1 MSSRTRVV
9 LFGFAAA
16 LLFALPLL
24 PEILGTRRLV
34 FRDAQITHWPW
45 RRVAM
50 AAWAENRVPFINV
63 FASGGQP
70 MLANPNAVVLYPT
83 ILLEKILPAASA
95 FNLHYLLHILWAL
108 FGARLLARRLG
119 LSPGPAF
126 FAGVAYAFSGMM
138 LSYGSAFANSAAA
151 SAWLPWC
158 AAASWDVSRARSLPA
173 RVRASAAAAIAFA
186 LQLLA
191 GEPAISV
198 LTLVFAGVLGLAS
211 TLSGQDRQ
219 WYDTARF
226 AGWGLGAGL
235 GAAALVAPLLLPLAA
250 VLRFTYRGQHLYSE
264 RAFGAAPFQ
273 VWRTIEWLFPRF
285 SGDPGAL
292 GAGAHWQY
300 ALHRGDL
307 VYIWSVT
314 FGVLPLL
321 LVASAALSRDFWDRR
336 AHALALGAAV
346 SLLFA
351 FGTALP
357 LFRLLSTVEALR
369 RLRYPIKFYLLTTIC
384 MALLAG
390 LAAENWKRRRAGRRE
405 WIFLAAV
412 ATLYGASFMAARPGG
427 ELERI
432 VAPLLSGLSVS
443 PATLFPSIRATF
455 RGDAVFG
462 LVTIAVIA
470 LAIVPRRRAPGEG
483 HWLGLLALLLALPW
497 GLPLFVSADEKSLER
512 PPALLSSLTGAGRL
526 YVSPKLPELNVLA
539 TGTRHP
545 KMPPRIAT
553 FARVQIEELI
563 PVTASPFGIRYLF
576 DADPDGSYGYYNR
589 LANEVLSASD
599 PAQSARF
606 LRAFGGRWALE
617 EEAER
622 LPFFRPVT
630 GFAIAGRRL
639 VLSEI
644 PDALPELRWARR
656 VSRRSSLS
664 AALERVRSEGFRA
677 DDEVV
682 LPGRTNEDSVGEPG
696 SPSLLSDVR
705 IEPEM
710 AGAQVSAAGAGHL
723 LFSRTY
729 FPAWR
734 ASLDGKR
741 APLLVANGRDIAVAV
756 PAGKHRVDFEYDRRP
771 FVRGVALQALGAVLI
786 LAAAVAARAF
796 GRR

>member
-50 AAWAENRVPFINV
+50 AAWAQHRVPFVNLS
-63 FASGGQP
+63 ASGGQP
-70 MLANPNAVVLYPT
+70 MLANPNAVLLYPT
-83 ILLEKILPAASA
+83 VLLERILPAASA
-95 FNLHYLLHILWAL
+95 FNLHYLLHVLWAL

-119 LSPGPAF
+119 LSHGPAF
-126 FAGVAYAFSGMM
+126 LAGVAYAFSGMI

-151 SAWLPWC
+151 AAWLPWC
-158 AAASWDVSRARSLPA
+158 AAASWDVARAGSLPA
-173 RVRASAAAAIAFA
+173 RTRAVAAAALAFG

-198 LTLVFAGVLGLAS
+198 LTLVFAGLLGLAA
-211 TLSGQDRQ
+211 TLSAGARR
-219 WYDTARF
+219 WRETALLA
-226 AGWGLGAGL
+226 AGGVGAGL
-235 GAAALVAPLLLPLAA
+235 GAALLAAPLLLPLAA

-264 RAFGAAPFQ
+264 RAFGASPFRA
-273 VWRTIEWLFPRF
+273 WRAIEWLFPRF

-300 ALHRGDL
+300 ALHPGDL

-321 LVASAALSRDFWDRR
+321 LVACAGMSREFWDRR
-336 AHALALGAAV
+336 ARALALGAAV
-346 SLLFA
+346 SLIFA
-351 FGTALP
+351 CGTALP

-384 MALLAG
+384 MALLVG
-390 LAAENWKRRRAGRRE
+390 LAAESWKRRRAGRRE

-412 ATLYGASFMAARPGG
+412 ATVYGAAFFAARPGG
-427 ELERI
+427 ELEHS
-432 VAPLLSGLSVS
+432 VAPLLSGLYAS
-443 PATLFPSIRATF
+443 PAALLPSIRATF

-462 LVTIAVIA
+462 FVAIGVIA
-470 LAIVPRRRAPGEG
+470 LAIGPRPRAPSEG

-497 GLPLFVSADEKSLER
+497 GLPLFVSADERSLER
-512 PPALLSSLTGAGRL
+512 PPALLSSLTGAGRV
-526 YVSPKLPELNVLA
+526 YISPTLPELNVLA

-545 KMPPRIAT
+545 KMPARVAS

-563 PVTASPFGIRYLF
+563 PATGSPFGLLYLF

-589 LANEVLSASD
+589 LAGEVLSASD
-599 PAQSARF
+599 PGQTARL

-617 EEAER
+617 EESER
-622 LPFFRPVT
+622 LPSFRPLT

-644 PDALPELRWARR
+644 PDPLPELRWAGRI
-656 VSRRSSLS
+656 SRRSSLS
-664 AALERVRSEGFRA
+664 AALERVRSEGFHA

-682 LPGRTNEDSVGEPG
+682 LPGRTNQDPAAEPDSRAV
-696 SPSLLSDVR
+696 LSDVR
-705 IEPEM
+705 VEPER
-710 AGAQVSAAGAGHL
+710 AAAQVNAAGPGHL

-729 FPAWR
+729 FPVWR
-734 ASLDGKR
+734 ASLDGNQ
-741 APLLVANGRDIAVAV
+741 APLLVANGRDIAIAV
-756 PAGKHRVDFEYDRRP
+756 PAGKHRVDFEFDRRP
-771 FVRGVALQALGAVLI
+771 FVRGVSLQAFGAVLI
-786 LAAAVAARAF
+786 LAAAVATRALQK
-796 GRR
+796 R